1 MPTGVLIAGGS
12 GTGITTE
19 LFLPVTGKTCSLAS
33 LPSPRT
39 GHTLN
44 LVGSTIVLCSAKSC
58 LQFQPSSGTG
68 SWSSYSTL
76 AESRYYHT
84 SHVTQDG
91 LLLLLGGDGSRE
103 TAELVGGGEGYNL
116 KYGIR

>member
-1 MPTGVLIAGGS
+1 MLIAGGS

-19 LFLPVTGKTCSLAS
+19 LFLPMTGKTCSLAS

-68 SWSSYSTL
+68 SWSSYSTPL